1 MSKVERLLKSI
12 TAVLKAEEEDEDI
25 TTDVPDFPG
34 LDKIPKWVEEYE
46 KKVAKLLRSQR
57 KHFLNGVKNYVQK
70 DLTVAGLLTFFTN
83 DLFASDDFAEDMEK
97 ETKAFLSLTVSE
109 LAADIM
115 DAIDKDVAFSV
126 LSNRTTKWIETWSK
140 DLGDLMKLHSHEA
153 LESELL
159 KVIEEG
165 GSIADAELAI
175 KNLPQFDRKRAR
187 TTALTEIL
195 TASSRSQWEA
205 YAQSPAVTHKIWKH
219 SGSKKNNP
227 RKEHEDLDGTEIK
240 VDDKFDVNGKEA
252 DYPRDPSLPAS
263 ERVNCH
269 CAMGPGVDRAILG
282 LSKEEK
288 EKLREEALKELNA

>member
-12 TAVLKAEEEDEDI
+12 NAVIKAEEEDENI
-25 TTDVPDFPG
+25 TADVPDFPG
-34 LDKIPKWVEEYE
+34 LDKIPKWVEDYE
-46 KKVAKLLRSQR
+46 KKVAKLLRAQR
-57 KHFLNGVKNYVQK
+57 KYFLNGAKDYVQK
-70 DLTVAGLLTFFTN
+70 DLTVNGLLIFLTQN
-83 DLFASDDFAEDMEK
+83 LFAGDEFLEDMENATS
-97 ETKAFLSLTVSE
+97 EFLTLAISE
-109 LAADIM
+109 LTSDIM
-115 DAIDKDVAFSV
+115 DAIDKDVAFSI
-126 LSNRTTKWIETWSK
+126 LSTRTTDWIKDWSK
-140 DLGDLMKLHSHEA
+140 DLAELMKLHTHEA
-153 LESELL
+153 LEAELL

-187 TTALTEIL
+187 TTAITEIL

-205 YAQSPAVTHKIWKH
+205 YTQSPAVTHKVWKH

-227 RKEHEDLDGTEIK
+227 RKEHQDLDGTEIK
-240 VDDKFDVNGKEA
+240 VDDKFEVNGHEA

-269 CAMGPGVDRAILG
+269 CAMGPGVDRTILG

-288 EKLREEALKELNA
+288 EKLREEALKDLDA

>member
-1 MSKVERLLKSI
+1 MSKVERLLESI
-12 TAVLKAEEEDEDI
+12 NAVIKAEEEDEDI
-25 TTDVPDFPG
+25 TEDVPDFPG
-34 LDKIPKWVEEYE
+34 LDKIPKWVEDYE
-46 KKVAKLLRSQR
+46 KKVAKLLRAQR
-57 KHFLNGVKNYVQK
+57 KYFLSGVKDYIQK
-70 DLTVAGLLTFFTN
+70 DLTVAGLLTFLAN
-83 DLFASDDFAEDMEK
+83 DLFATDEFLEDMENATN
-97 ETKAFLSLTVSE
+97 EFLTLAVSE

-126 LSNRTTKWIETWSK
+126 LSNRTTKWIDTWSK
-140 DLGDLMKLHSHEA
+140 DLAELMKLNAHQSLEEA
-153 LESELL
+153 LK

-175 KNLPQFDRKRAR
+175 KDLPQFDRKRAR
-187 TTALTEIL
+187 TTAITEIL

-205 YAQSPAVTHKIWKH
+205 YMQSPAVTHKVWKH

-240 VDDKFDVNGKEA
+240 VDDKFDVDGHEA

-263 ERVNCH
+263 QRVNCH

-288 EKLREEALKELNA
+288 EKLREEALKEMNA